1 MMEIFLRFNS
11 YLTNGRE
18 NTKVELVG
26 STTNDN
32 NIYIYIYKSINIK
45 IYIYKIMVIAIAHHP
60 KATAQSVRSIQAE
73 SVPW

>member
-45 IYIYKIMVIAIAHHP
+45 KYIYIK
-60 KATAQSVRSIQAE
+60 
-73 SVPW
+73 